1 MNVHEKDADA
11 PHTVH
16 ALDFSNMYSQLDR
29 KLAVDANKPH
39 LEPLPEKTR
48 PSIEVE
54 HRPAQ

>member
-1 MNVHEKDADA
+1 VHEKDADV

-16 ALDFSNMYSQLDR
+16 ATDFSNMYSQLDK